1 MKKFLMAA
9 VLLGAAMLAAEDVT
23 LKTWDLSKGGQAFLH
38 REKGVEAKGGF
49 ADGVYRVE
57 VLKNLDKRTGNNVQ
71 FWCNSNQ
78 LKAGVKYRVD
88 FTVKSS
94 RDVKIAGTVMLTG
107 KPWTRVVGKDVSLK
121 AGEAAKVA
129 LEFSLK
135 GDASATYRTPGFFF
149 GEAEP
154 GTVFEVSDIKLV
166 EVK

>member
-1 MKKFLMAA
+1 MKKLLMAA
-9 VLLGAAMLAAEDVT
+9 VLLSAALLTAEDVV
-23 LKTWDLSKGGQAFLH
+23 LKTWDLSKGGQALLH

-78 LKAGVKYRVD
+78 LKADVKYRVD
-88 FTVKSS
+88 FTVKASKDAKVPCS
-94 RDVKIAGTVMLTG
+94 VMLTS
-107 KPWTRVVGKDVSLK
+107 KPWSRVVGKDVLLK

-129 LEFSLK
+129 LEFTLK
-135 GDASATYRTPGFFF
+135 GDTSATYRTPGLFL
-149 GEAEP
+149 GEAAP
-154 GTVFEVSDIKLV
+154 GTVFEISDIKLV

>member
-1 MKKFLMAA
+1 MKKVLMMA
-9 VLLGAAMLAAEDVT
+9 VLLGAAVLAAEDVV
-23 LKTWDLSKGGQAFLH
+23 LKTWDLAKGQGALH
-38 REKGVEAKGGF
+38 REKGVEVKSGF

-57 VLKNLDKRTGNNVQ
+57 VLKNLDKRAGNNIQ
-71 FWCNSNQ
+71 FWCSSNQ

-94 RDVKIAGTVMLTG
+94 ADAKITGTVMLTN

-135 GDASATYRTPGFFF
+135 QDATAAYRTPGLFL
-149 GEAEP
+149 GDAAT
-154 GTVFEVSDIKLV
+154 GTVFEISDVKLV

>member
-9 VLLGAAMLAAEDVT
+9 VLLCAAVLSAEDVV
-23 LKTWDLSKGGQAFLH
+23 LKTWDLSKGGQCFLH

-49 ADGVYRVE
+49 ADGAYRIE
-57 VLKNLDKRTGNNVQ
+57 VLKNTDKKTSNNIQ

-78 LKAGVKYRVD
+78 LKAEAKYRVD
-88 FTVKSS
+88 VTVKSS
-94 RDVKIAGTVMLTG
+94 KDVKISCAVMLTG
-107 KPWTRVVGKDVSLK
+107 KPWTRVVGKDVLLK
-121 AGEAAKVA
+121 AGEATTVA

-135 GDASATYRTPGFFF
+135 GDTSATYRTPGLFF